1 MTSWLGTAAAD
12 DPASRDSRHERA
24 ARSGLILIISSERDE
39 HAGAVANEL
48 TRLGVEQHLLD
59 LSQFPENIGLI
70 LRYDGEAAPAAL
82 LRGVNGA
89 DIDLAK
95 VRAVWYR
102 RPQPFVLSPGLSRPS
117 HRTFAYNE
125 SHEAIA
131 GLWQML
137 DVFWMNH
144 PTRDEV
150 AARKA
155 YQLGVA
161 RSSGLEIPPTL
172 ISNDPTEVRRFLAE
186 RGSND
191 TIYKSFSATQQE
203 WRETRLMRDEELAV
217 LDQVRHAPVIFQE
230 YVPARFDVRVTVVGD
245 QIFAAA
251 IHSQDTQYLVD
262 FRIDMNRAKVEPHD
276 LPAETATSL
285 LGFMQRLDLVYGA
298 IDMRLTPDGRY
309 VFLEVNP
316 AGQWLFIEGRTGQR
330 ISAAV
335 AETLAGQRD
344 PRSSRP
350 TSA

>member
-1 MTSWLGTAAAD
+1 
-12 DPASRDSRHERA
+12 
-24 ARSGLILIISSERDE
+24 LILIISSERDE
-39 HAGAVANEL
+39 HAGAVASEL
-48 TRLGVEQHLLD
+48 SRLGAEHHLLD
-59 LSQFPENIGLI
+59 LAQFPEKIGLV
-70 LRYDGEAAPAAL
+70 LRYDGEASPAAL
-82 LRGVNGA
+82 LHGVNGA
-89 DIDLAK
+89 DIDLAN

-137 DVFWMNH
+137 DVFWVNH

-161 RSSGLEIPPTL
+161 RSSGLDIPPTL
-172 ISNDPTEVRRFLAE
+172 ISNDPSEVRGFLAE
-186 RGSND
+186 RGSKD
-191 TIYKSFSATQQE
+191 TIYKAFSATQQE
-203 WRETRLMRDEELAV
+203 WRETRLVRDEELAV

-245 QIFAAA
+245 QIFPAA

-276 LPAETATSL
+276 LPAEISTSL
-285 LGFMQRLDLVYGA
+285 LGFMRRLGLVYGA

-316 AGQWLFIEGRTGQR
+316 AGQWLFIEGRTGQP

-335 AETLAGQRD
+335 AETLAGHLE
-344 PRSSRP
+344 PGGSSR
-350 TSA
+350 

>member
-1 MTSWLGTAAAD
+1 M
-12 DPASRDSRHERA
+12 
-24 ARSGLILIISSERDE
+24 ILIISSERDE
-39 HAGAVANEL
+39 HAGAVGSEL
-48 TRLGVEQHLLD
+48 SRLGADHHLLD
-59 LSQFPENIGLI
+59 LAQFPENIRLI
-70 LRYDGEAAPAAL
+70 LRYDGEALPAAT
-82 LRGVNGA
+82 LRGVSGA
-89 DIDLAK
+89 DIDLRE

-102 RPQPFVLSPGLSRPS
+102 RPQPFVLSPGLTRPS

-161 RSSGLEIPPTL
+161 RSSGLDIPPTL
-172 ISNDPTEVRRFLAE
+172 ISNDPSEVRLFLAE
-186 RGSND
+186 RGSKE
-191 TIYKSFSATQQE
+191 TIYKAFSATQQE
-203 WRETRLMRDEELAV
+203 WRETRLVGDEELAV
-217 LDQVRHAPVIFQE
+217 LDHVRHAPVIFQE
-230 YVPARFDVRVTVVGD
+230 YVRARFDVRVTIVGE

-251 IHSQDTQYLVD
+251 IHSQDTQYRVD
-262 FRIDMNRAKVEPHD
+262 FRIDMDRAKVESHD
-276 LPAETATSL
+276 LPAGIATSL
-285 LGFMQRLDLVYGA
+285 LGFMRRLGLVYGA

-316 AGQWLFIEGRTGQR
+316 AGQWLFMEGRTGQP

-335 AETLAGQRD
+335 AEVLAGH
-344 PRSSRP
+344 PEPGRP
-350 TSA
+350 SG

>member
-1 MTSWLGTAAAD
+1 MEVAD
-12 DPASRDSRHERA
+12 RGRPDLRPERA
-24 ARSGLILIISSERDE
+24 ARPGSVLIISSERDE
-39 HAGAVANEL
+39 HAWAVATEL
-48 TRLGVEQHLLD
+48 TRLGVEHHLLD
-59 LSQFPENIGLI
+59 LAGFPESVGLV
-70 LRYDGEAAPAAL
+70 LRYANEASPVAL
-82 LRGVNGA
+82 LRGVGGA
-89 DIDLAK
+89 DIDLAN

-102 RPQPFVLSPGLSRPS
+102 RPQPFVIPASLSRPS

-137 DVFWMNH
+137 DVVWMNH

-155 YQLGVA
+155 YQLSVA
-161 RSSGLEIPPTL
+161 RSSGLEIPQTL
-172 ISNDPTEVRRFLAE
+172 ISNDPSEVRRFLAE
-186 RGSND
+186 RGSKG

-203 WRETRLMRDEELAV
+203 WRETRLVRDEELAV

-230 YVPARFDVRVTVVGD
+230 YVPARFDLRVTVVGD

-251 IHSQDTQYLVD
+251 IHSQDTEYQVD

-276 LPAETATSL
+276 LPSEVATRLAEL
-285 LGFMQRLDLVYGA
+285 MRRLGLVYGA

-316 AGQWLFIEGRTGQR
+316 AGQWLFIEGRTGQP

-335 AETLAGQRD
+335 AQTLAGRKED
-344 PRSSRP
+344 RRCRAKPRPSGCR
-350 TSA
+350 

>member
-1 MTSWLGTAAAD
+1 LPSTTSWLGTAGED
-12 DPASRDSRHERA
+12 DPASQDALHQRA

-39 HAGAVANEL
+39 HAGAVASEL
-48 TRLGVEQHLLD
+48 IRLGVEQHLLD
-59 LSQFPENIGLI
+59 LAQFPENIGLI
-70 LRYDGEAAPAAL
+70 LRYDGEALPAAM
-82 LRGVNGA
+82 LRGLNGI
-89 DIDLAK
+89 DIDLAN

-117 HRTFAYNE
+117 HRQFAYNE

-155 YQLGVA
+155 YQLSVA
-161 RSSGLEIPPTL
+161 RSCGLEIPPTL
-172 ISNDPTEVRRFLAE
+172 ISNDPSEVRRFLAE
-186 RGSND
+186 RGSKD
-191 TIYKSFSATQQE
+191 TIYKAFSATQQE
-203 WRETRLMRDEELAV
+203 WRETRLVRDEELAV

-245 QIFAAA
+245 RIFAAA

-276 LPAETATSL
+276 LPTDVATRLAE
-285 LGFMQRLDLVYGA
+285 FMQRLGLVYGA

-335 AETLAGQRD
+335 AETLAGHLE
-344 PRSSRP
+344 PLGS
-350 TSA
+350 